1 MQKTIDT
8 IRDVASK
15 IREASSRMRDVVR
28 AVHHSG
34 AIDEIAAAM
43 HEAMIAT
50 RDTTREI
57 SETAKELKERG
68 VIRDTATNIE
78 ETTVAAR
85 NIGETVK
92 HTAQQVGESTPL
104 TGEVLREAAT
114 KVKSKRKSSHK

>member
-1 MQKTIDT
+1 M
-8 IRDVASK
+8 
-15 IREASSRMRDVVR
+15 
-28 AVHHSG
+28 
-34 AIDEIAAAM
+34 IAA
-43 HEAMIAT
+43 

-85 NIGETVK
+85 DIGETVK
-92 HTAQQVGESTPL
+92 HTAQQVVESTPL
-104 TGEVLREAAT
+104 TSEVLREAAT